1 MNPAQQEGFI
11 LPDEYLL
18 LERGSTQKH
27 EYICGE
33 ILAMA
38 GASRAHNLITG
49 NLAQGLRNQL
59 ADQPCETYS
68 SDMRVRTTPTD
79 YTYPDVVV
87 ACGEMQFEDDE
98 LDTLLNPTLLIEVL
112 SKTSEKTD
120 RGEKFTNYRN
130 LPSVQEIL
138 LVSQTQMRVE
148 HYVRH
153 SAEEWALH
161 DITSPTATIQLKSI
175 GCTLTMTEL
184 YARVQ
189 FPPPRHLRVV
199 TEDD

>member
-1 MNPAQQEGFI
+1 MSLAKQEQFI
-11 LPDEYLL
+11 LPEEYLR
-18 LERGSTQKH
+18 LERCSNQKH
-27 EYICGE
+27 EYISGE

-38 GASRAHNLITG
+38 GASRAHNLIKG
-49 NLAQGLRNQL
+49 NIAQHLRNQL
-59 ADQPCETYS
+59 SDRPCETYS
-68 SDMRVRTTPTD
+68 SDLRVRTTPTD

-87 ACGEMQFEDDE
+87 VCGDAQFEDDE

-112 SKTSEKTD
+112 TKTSESRD

-130 LPSVQEIL
+130 MPSVQEIL
-138 LVSQTQMRVE
+138 LISQTQMRVE
-148 HYVRH
+148 HYIRQ

-161 DITSPTATIQLKSI
+161 DITSPTASIQLKSI

-189 FPPPRHLRVV
+189 FPASRHLRVV